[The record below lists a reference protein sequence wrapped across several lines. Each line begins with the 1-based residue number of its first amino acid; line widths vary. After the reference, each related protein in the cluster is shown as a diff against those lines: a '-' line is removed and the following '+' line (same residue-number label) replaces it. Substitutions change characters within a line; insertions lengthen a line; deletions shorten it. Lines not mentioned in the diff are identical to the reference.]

1 VTAAAVGR
9 GYVGRHRLEAAALG
23 IALPALDDTFPAHEL
38 PAPHPAAALLAETP
52 EPARTPAP
60 THLPVPAL
68 AATPRPALAPAR
80 WATPTGARLT
90 VVPVAPSP
98 DPLVDTVPH
107 PVVRLFP
114 MPVAEPVVAVRTAAD
129 AVFAQVD
136 AERERRVTAELAEG
150 ARRNN
155 GAYHARHT
163 A

>member
-1 VTAAAVGR
+1 
-9 GYVGRHRLEAAALG
+9 
-23 IALPALDDTFPAHEL
+23 
-38 PAPHPAAALLAETP
+38 
-52 EPARTPAP
+52 
-60 THLPVPAL
+60 
-68 AATPRPALAPAR
+68 
-80 WATPTGARLT
+80 
-90 VVPVAPSP
+90 
-98 DPLVDTVPH
+98 VPH